1 MTVSRKA
8 FKLKSLLKNA
18 REAKGFKIREVAETL
33 NIDMALVS
41 KFESGHR
48 RPTKD
53 QVIKLAALLEI
64 DLDTIMILWLKEK
77 ILSEIANESLGLQA
91 LKAAEMELNPTPNNN
106 PNLKALDSL
115 FEEMEALRNKMENL
129 RNDSNS

>member
-1 MTVSRKA
+1 M
-8 FKLKSLLKNA
+8 KSILKNA
-18 REAKGFKIREVAETL
+18 REAKRFKIREVAEAL